1 MKRSVT
7 LDPSGSETVRPPSS
21 ALSRLWSEL
30 KRDRVGALGLVLFV
44 SLGLIAIFGPLF
56 VGDSG
61 SVPNLADR
69 LIGPVWSDGG
79 TWSHPLGTDALGR
92 DMLVRLILG
101 ARTSLLIGGAVV
113 LVAGL
118 FGVALGLLAGYRGG
132 WWDAVIMRTVDTQV
146 AFPGLL
152 LALMILTVLG
162 ASQTMVIVVLGING
176 WMVYARITR
185 GSVLSLKESGFVQAA
200 ETVGCSSWWIVRKY
214 LLPNLVSPLLTLV
227 TLEFARIILAE
238 AALSYLGMGIQPPQT
253 SWGLMVSEGQAYITV
268 AWWTITFPGLAIAFT
283 VLLLNLV
290 ASWLRILSDPQQR
303 EKRFIGA
310 LPKQPSEVPQ

>member
-1 MKRSVT
+1 MKSPIMLDATASEKMRRS
-7 LDPSGSETVRPPSS
+7 PSV
-21 ALSRLWSEL
+21 LKRLWSEM
-30 KRDRVGALGLVLFV
+30 KRDRVGALGTSLFV
-44 SLGLIAIFGPLF
+44 ILALVAIVGPLF
-56 VGDSG
+56 AGDAG
-61 SVPNLADR
+61 TVPNLADR

-92 DMLVRLILG
+92 DMLIRLVLG
-101 ARTSLLIGGAVV
+101 ARTSLMIGGAVV
-113 LVAGL
+113 LVAGIV
-118 FGVALGLLAGYRGG
+118 GVSLGLLAGYKGG
-132 WWDAVIMRTVDTQV
+132 WWDSVIMRTVDTQV

-152 LALMILTVLG
+152 LALMILTVMG

-200 ETVGCSSWWIVRKY
+200 ETVGCSNWWIVRKY

-310 LPKQPSEVPQ
+310 LPNRPSEVLQ